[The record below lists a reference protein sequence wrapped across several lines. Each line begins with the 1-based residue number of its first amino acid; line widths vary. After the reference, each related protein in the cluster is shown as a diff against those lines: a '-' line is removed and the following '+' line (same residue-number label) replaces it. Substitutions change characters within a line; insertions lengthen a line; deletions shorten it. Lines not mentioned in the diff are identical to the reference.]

1 MIILIISDC
10 INGHDCSDF
19 LKLCYDVKSYCEKQ
33 KEQFIC
39 TNNPDTSYIEK
50 LKLKKI
56 NEFGP
61 FPTMVVVHETNKKVI
76 SGIVHIRAY
85 IKNNTST

>member
-1 MIILIISDC
+1 MVVVHETNKKVISG
-10 INGHDCSDF
+10 IVH
-19 LKLCYDVKSYCEKQ
+19 
-33 KEQFIC
+33 IRA
-39 TNNPDTSYIEK
+39 YIK
-50 LKLKKI
+50 TIRQPKTPHNKKI